1 MSKIKYFIFFYSGK
15 ADCLQGGIIYIP
27 FDAQWNKEQKKIP
40 FRNGDPQSYQNI
52 LLLISEEGGS
62 LKTTHGVMCF
72 TPVDVL

>member
-1 MSKIKYFIFFYSGK
+1 MHNETKSK
-15 ADCLQGGIIYIP
+15 
-27 FDAQWNKEQKKIP
+27 KKIP